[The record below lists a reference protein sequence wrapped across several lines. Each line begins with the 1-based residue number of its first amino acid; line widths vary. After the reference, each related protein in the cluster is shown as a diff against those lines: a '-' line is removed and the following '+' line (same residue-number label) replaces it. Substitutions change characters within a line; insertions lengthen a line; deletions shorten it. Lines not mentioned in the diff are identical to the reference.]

1 MNPDRHS
8 MYAWAIT
15 ALLLAASLGGAWL
28 LAGGSAAELVALIE
42 QLETHAHARP
52 WITAVYVAAIIAVT
66 TSLTLPTATLLCL
79 VSGYLFG
86 TFTGALV
93 ALIGM
98 LAGASITFLTVRF
111 AVRERMRSW
120 MSRGRRKRL
129 LDLIERDSFYYL
141 VAFRI
146 IPVAPYFAVNA
157 AGAMIRITLKRFLT
171 ATTLGLVPIILV
183 YTSVGAGV
191 ETLVQAR
198 QFTGP
203 QILTQPQ
210 IAVPLTALLLLLLAG
225 AWGRIR
231 FQRMRARRV

>member
-1 MNPDRHS
+1 MKPDRHS
-8 MYAWAIT
+8 LYAWTIT

-42 QLETHAHARP
+42 QLETRAHARP
-52 WITAVYVAAIIAVT
+52 GITAVYVAAIIAVT
-66 TSLTLPTATLLCL
+66 TATTLPTATLLCL

-86 TFTGALV
+86 TFTGTLV
-93 ALIGM
+93 ALAGM

-146 IPVAPYFAVNA
+146 IPVAPYFAINA

-191 ETLVQAR
+191 ETLV
-198 QFTGP
+198 
-203 QILTQPQ
+203 
-210 IAVPLTALLLLLLAG
+210 
-225 AWGRIR
+225 
-231 FQRMRARRV
+231 